1 MSTEPLE
8 IHIIADSTGESGAR
22 IARAAL
28 AQFPDQDIDI
38 VRHRRISKKEHV
50 ETALAELPL
59 DRPIV
64 VLFTLVQPS
73 MADLVERFC
82 NDYDLPHADLMT
94 DSIAAIEQASGARAE
109 EVMRRPVGVEADY
122 FTRVSAMDFAV
133 RNDDGS
139 VPEQLREA
147 DIVLVGPSRAGK
159 TPLSIYLGYLGYK
172 AANVPLVPGITPP
185 SELYSVDRWRI
196 IGLTMDADRLQAIR
210 NQRVRSMGGFG
221 NRDGYADLAH
231 IYDELDE
238 VGQTM
243 RDLGCP
249 VLNTTGVALEENAS
263 RIVDLVSSRA
273 RRLGGVLRQPPGVRC
288 GVRGADA

>member
-8 IHIIADSTGESGAR
+8 IHIIADSTGETGAR

-28 AQFPDQDIDI
+28 AQFPDQEIDI
-38 VRHRRISKKEHV
+38 VRHRRVSKKEHV

-64 VLFTLVQPS
+64 VLFTLVRPS

-94 DSIAAIEQASGARAE
+94 DSIAAIERASGARAE

-147 DIVLVGPSRAGK
+147 DIVLIGPSRAGK

-185 SELYSVDRWRI
+185 SELFSVDRWRI

-210 NQRVRSMGGFG
+210 NQRVRNMGGFG

-238 VGQTM
+238 VGLTM

-263 RIVDLVSSRA
+263 RIVDLVASRA

-288 GVRGADA
+288 GARGAGA

>member
-8 IHIIADSTGESGAR
+8 IHIIADSTGETGAR

-28 AQFPDQDIDI
+28 AQFPDQEIDI
-38 VRHRRISKKEHV
+38 VRHRRVSKKEHV

-64 VLFTLVQPS
+64 VLFTLVRPS

-82 NDYDLPHADLMT
+82 NDYDLPYADLMT
-94 DSIAAIEQASGARAE
+94 DSIAAIERASGARAE

-147 DIVLVGPSRAGK
+147 DIVLIGPSRAGK

-185 SELYSVDRWRI
+185 SELFSVDRWRI

-210 NQRVRSMGGFG
+210 NQRVRNMGGFG

-238 VGQTM
+238 VGLTM

-263 RIVDLVSSRA
+263 RIVDLVASRA

-288 GVRGADA
+288 GARGAGA

>member
-64 VLFTLVQPS
+64 VLFTLVQSS

>member
-8 IHIIADSTGESGAR
+8 IHIIADSTGETGAR

-28 AQFPDQDIDI
+28 AQFPDQHIEI
-38 VRHRRISKKEHV
+38 VRHRRVSQKEHV

-59 DRPIV
+59 ERPIV
-64 VLFTLVQPS
+64 VLFTLVKPS

-94 DSIAAIEQASGARAE
+94 DSIAAIEQASGERAE

-147 DIVLVGPSRAGK
+147 DIVLIGPSRAGK

-185 SELYSVDRWRI
+185 SELFSVERWRI
-196 IGLTMDADRLQAIR
+196 IGLTMDADRLQSIR

-288 GVRGADA
+288 AARGAGA

>member
-8 IHIIADSTGESGAR
+8 IHIIADSTGETGAR

-28 AQFPDQDIDI
+28 AQFPDQDIEI
-38 VRHRRISKKEHV
+38 VRHRRVSQKEHV
-50 ETALAELPL
+50 EIALAELPL

-64 VLFTLVQPS
+64 VLFTLVKPS
-73 MADLVERFC
+73 MAELVERFC

-94 DSIAAIEQASGARAE
+94 DSIVAIEQASGARAE

-147 DIVLVGPSRAGK
+147 DIVLIGPSRAGK

-185 SELYSVDRWRI
+185 SELFSVDRWRI

-210 NQRVRSMGGFG
+210 NQRVWSMGGFG

-238 VGQTM
+238 VGLTM

-288 GVRGADA
+288 GARGADA